1 MDAPSTVIGSGS
13 WGTALAALLAREGRP
28 VCVWDADPAV
38 LRDIRDNGRNARYLP
53 DFALPASV
61 TARDALPA
69 ALEGARL
76 IVFAVPACAVEQA
89 ARAARPH
96 IPPEVTLV
104 SATKGLCPH
113 TGRRM
118 SEAVSTGA
126 DVPPER
132 VVALSGPN
140 LAREVCA
147 GVPTAAVA
155 AGLVRERMEEVRAA
169 FSGPSFRVYTNP
181 DITGVELGGA
191 LKNVIAIGA
200 GINDGLGFG
209 DNTKATVLT
218 RGLAEMTRIGIA
230 LGARPETLR
239 GLSGLG
245 DLIATSVSPKSRNYR
260 VGLGL
265 GQGRRLEEILEELGQ
280 VAEGVPTARAA
291 RDLARRLGVQ
301 APLADVICAVLFDGL
316 EPLRAVEALMS
327 RAHRDELLDEP
338 CAPPAEGPHSGVRGV
353 DTAI

>member
-1 MDAPSTVIGSGS
+1 MASRCTVIGSGS
-13 WGTALAALLAREGRP
+13 WGTALAALLARDGRE

-38 LRDIRDNGRNARYLP
+38 LRDIRDNGRNGRYLP
-53 DFALPASV
+53 DFVLPRSV
-61 TARDALPA
+61 TSADELPA
-69 ALEGARL
+69 ALAGASL
-76 IVFAVPACAVEQA
+76 VVFAVPARAVEQA
-89 ARAARPH
+89 ARHAGLH
-96 IPPEVTLV
+96 LPPNTTLV

-118 SEAVSTGA
+118 SEAVSAGSG
-126 DVPPER
+126 VPAER
-132 VVALSGPN
+132 IVAISGPN

-155 AGLVRERMEEVRAA
+155 AGLTRERMEEVRAA

-181 DITGVELGGA
+181 DVVGVELGGA

-218 RGLAEMTRIGIA
+218 RGLAEMTRIGVA

-260 VGLGL
+260 VGYGL
-265 GQGRRLEEILEELGQ
+265 GQGRKLEAVLEELGQ
-280 VAEGVPTARAA
+280 VAEGVPTAQAA
-291 RDLARRLGVQ
+291 RALAQRLGVQ
-301 APLADVICAVLFDGL
+301 APLADVICGVLFDGL
-316 EPLRAVEALMS
+316 DPLRAVEALMS

-338 CAPPAEGPHSGVRGV
+338 CGAANSSPS
-353 DTAI
+353 